1 MGNEKRKVRREQM
14 QSGFENPDLPGPIS
28 IFEDFQHLA
37 LRVAADRQLQLSA
50 AAGPGPRACLGRLQ
64 LFRRRNDFRMMLD
77 AVHGADLGADVAV
90 DTAVGVNPVLAVGLV
105 EVMDGVC
112 GAGTAAPPAVD
123 AAVLV
128 DYISHGEAQ
137 MERESFDELG
147 MSEVF
152 AAERSDF
159 GRLSLRW
166 RVSSF
171 DELRM
176 SGLRGRMMG
185 W

>member
-1 MGNEKRKVRREQM
+1 
-14 QSGFENPDLPGPIS
+14 
-28 IFEDFQHLA
+28 
-37 LRVAADRQLQLSA
+37 
-50 AAGPGPRACLGRLQ
+50 
-64 LFRRRNDFRMMLD
+64 
-77 AVHGADLGADVAV
+77 
-90 DTAVGVNPVLAVGLV
+90 
-105 EVMDGVC
+105 
-112 GAGTAAPPAVD
+112 
-123 AAVLV
+123 
-128 DYISHGEAQ
+128 

-185 W
+185 WLGTLKTSGRPLAPR